1 MYEFDPI
8 FLSSFSSSLRK
19 SYKFDK
25 DDYRK
30 DLEKEVKNI
39 GWNSYKDFKTA
50 FSRVL
55 EKHAPEKKKYL
66 RANNNLYVSNA
77 IRVATIKRSELSG
90 RYRKYTSG
98 ANSIAFYVNFSRL

>member
-30 DLEKEVKNI
+30 DLEKEVENI
-39 GWNSYKDFKTA
+39 EDLKTA

-66 RANNNLYVSNA
+66 RAKNNPSFRMLF
-77 IRVATIKRSELSG
+77 E
-90 RYRKYTSG
+90 
-98 ANSIAFYVNFSRL
+98 